1 MRKGIVTCAVALAGV
16 VVGAAHANA
25 PASHA
30 DVVTLKAKLTGT
42 YVHAPAT
49 GSGTAVITVTGNRV
63 CWKFMYKGIG
73 TPTVSGIHH
82 APPPAAGRHKTAIIP
97 FTANTTMHKGCTA
110 AKAGPVKAVLADPSA
125 YWVGIGTVGKYAN
138 AAAIGGPLH

>member
-63 CWKFMYKGIG
+63 CWKFTYKGIG